1 MVHILENILHYII
14 SYGILLFE
22 YVGVILLI
30 IDGIQGIIAYIKR
43 DPGMRLNLAQG
54 MATALS
60 FKLGG
65 EILRTVIVQTFQ
77 EIAIVACIILL
88 RSALTFLIHWEI
100 KHMEQTETLEEK
112 NAETPPPASGE

>member
-22 YVGVILLI
+22 YVGVIVLI